1 MRIVYTIFTEVIF
14 YKGNHMFKTIS
25 CESSREE
32 IFTLNQI
39 NKFLVKKFPKEQD
52 GRILVDCW
60 KACFIAQYLLD
71 DSIDLNRIK
80 IAITPEEL
88 YFKPNPRIS
97 SCFDKWLEMFKKD
110 NVSQSKCIILDSIPG
125 NSEPLSMEV
134 KGIPEESVSA
144 FVEVLDKINTG
155 AMISRNEIEEAI
167 DGHHE

>member
-52 GRILVDCW
+52 GRILVDYW

-125 NSEPLSMEV
+125 TSKHLSIEFE
-134 KGIPEESVSA
+134 GIPEDAKVALGEWLA
-144 FVEVLDKINTG
+144 
-155 AMISRNEIEEAI
+155 EIDTSKE
-167 DGHHE
+167 